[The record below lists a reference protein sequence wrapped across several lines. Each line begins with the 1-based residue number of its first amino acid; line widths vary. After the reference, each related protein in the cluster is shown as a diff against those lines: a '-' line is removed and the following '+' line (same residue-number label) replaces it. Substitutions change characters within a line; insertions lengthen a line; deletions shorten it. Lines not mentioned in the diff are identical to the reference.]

1 MFGARLGTKSKSC
14 TRIPSN
20 FKCQLEWEPDQNM
33 PPVWTM
39 CWQPSIN
46 SILSL
51 NLVCVCVCVLSERNV
66 SAGSEPNMSRS
77 CFWHRWHAQSWLW
90 DHSYCGPRWRKTC
103 ASWSY
108 CWPTA
113 PEMRSTKPVGKVMAG
128 QPYTWPAARGMLWS
142 RNCSYGYELHF
153 LTHFFNIIFWYC
165 IRLMYIMIYICI
177 IYISIQC
184 WG

>member
-1 MFGARLGTKSKSC
+1 MFGTGLGTKSKSC

-20 FKCQLEWEPDQNM
+20 FKCQLRARSKHATGVNHMLTAQHYFNPEPK
-33 PPVWTM
+33 
-39 CWQPSIN
+39 SGF
-46 SILSL
+46 
-51 NLVCVCVCVLSERNV
+51 CVCVLSERNV

-77 CFWHRWHAQSWLW
+77 CFWHLWHAQSWLW
-90 DHSYCGPRWRKTC
+90 DSSYCGPRRRKTC

-142 RNCSYGYELHF
+142 RNCSYGYELH
-153 LTHFFNIIFWYC
+153 LFF
-165 IRLMYIMIYICI
+165 
-177 IYISIQC
+177 
-184 WG
+184 